1 MPLIRMGK
9 LITWKDE
16 KGFGF
21 IRPDLQDHEEIF
33 IHITAIQKASRR
45 PVAGDKIE
53 YQIESDSRGRKR
65 ACSAT
70 LIEEGVVINKNK
82 LFIII
87 LLALPFLFASYI
99 IWQEQNPIP
108 LIIYLVMSPA
118 TYLLYVTDKISAI
131 KKQWRVMENTL
142 HLLELLGGWPGA
154 LLAQKQIHHKNRKI
168 SYQIIFWTIVTIHLM
183 LWTYCIVSGCPW
195 NI

>member
-1 MPLIRMGK
+1 MPLTRMGK

-33 IHITAIQKASRR
+33 VHITAIQKASRR
-45 PVAGDKIE
+45 PVAGDKIK

-65 ACSAT
+65 ACNAT
-70 LIEEGVVINKNK
+70 LIEAGVEIDKNK
-82 LFIII
+82 LVTKI
-87 LLALPFLFASYI
+87 LVVLPFLFAGYI
-99 IWQEQNPIP
+99 LWKEQNPIP
-108 LIIYLVMSPA
+108 LIVYLVMSPA

-131 KKQWRVMENTL
+131 KKQWRIMENTL

-154 LLAQKQIHHKNRKI
+154 LLAQKHIHHKNRKL
-168 SYQIIFWTIVTIHLM
+168 SYQIVFWTIVIIHIM
-183 LWTYCIVSGCPW
+183 LWVYCFIFGCFW
-195 NI
+195 

>member
-1 MPLIRMGK
+1 MPLIRTGK

-21 IRPDLQDHEEIF
+21 IRSDLQDHEEIF

-45 PVAGDKIE
+45 PVAGDKIT
-53 YQIESDSRGRKR
+53 YQIESDRRGRKR
-65 ACSAT
+65 ACNAT
-70 LIEEGVVINKNK
+70 LIEDGVVINKNK
-82 LFIII
+82 LFIKM
-87 LLALPFLFASYI
+87 LVALPFLFAAYI
-99 IWQEQNPIP
+99 IWKENNPIP

-131 KKQWRVMENTL
+131 KKQWRIMENTL

-154 LLAQKQIHHKNRKI
+154 LLAQKQIHHKNRKL
-168 SYQIIFWTIVTIHLM
+168 SYQIIFWAIVSIHLI
-183 LWTYCIVSGCPW
+183 LWGYCIISGCFW
-195 NI
+195 